1 MKDERRLAST
11 LILHLMHSLARLA
24 SYNPRYSNDSASI
37 LADCPPVN

>member
-1 MKDERRLAST
+1 MNVASRLRLSF
-11 LILHLMHSLARLA
+11 ILMHSLARLA